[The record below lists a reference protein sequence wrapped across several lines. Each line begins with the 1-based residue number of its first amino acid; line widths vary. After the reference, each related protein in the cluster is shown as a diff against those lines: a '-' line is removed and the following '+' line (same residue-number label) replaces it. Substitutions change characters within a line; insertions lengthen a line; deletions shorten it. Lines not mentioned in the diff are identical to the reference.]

1 MKSAKMAVRLFF
13 WYNVGT
19 MPITVGAIRKLR
31 ADKNKVR
38 INEHVKRAYKEAVS
52 TMRTKPNVKNLTTA
66 FSKLD
71 RAAKTNLIHKNTASR
86 LKSRLTKLLPKK

>member
-1 MKSAKMAVRLFF
+1 
-13 WYNVGT
+13 
-19 MPITVGAIRKLR
+19 MPITAGAIRKQR
-31 ADKNKVR
+31 ADKNKVA
-38 INEHVKRAYKEAVS
+38 INENVKRAYKEAIS
-52 TMRTKPNVKNLTTA
+52 TMRAKANAKNLTAA